1 MSIYFESESDSGFFG
16 PAITFLIYT
25 VITAFVSFLVYN
37 YLVYIHMNGRMLD
50 TYHRLTSLESE
61 FLVPYDSEVSKKYL
75 TWVISKAHKYKTLG
89 GEIRRVAVAEY
100 SERNNDQTYSHIAV
114 YNEGKGRSLYRHFMR
129 LPVGAICEL
138 STNRLRVF
146 NDEEQ

>member
-1 MSIYFESESDSGFFG
+1 
-16 PAITFLIYT
+16 
-25 VITAFVSFLVYN
+25 
-37 YLVYIHMNGRMLD
+37 MNGRMLD